1 MFCDENPMNVWADV
15 RTDHLKPAERSM
27 ATRSKNALIEQQRGR
42 RMAKAPY
49 EVSGMDPFRYV
60 IKTLSQFERFL
71 DECIQIADKTPSVL
85 IYETKGSSS
94 LWTPWRK
101 ALDKKYYYKNDETS
115 GVTAIMMNFLVR
127 GEEPNKM
134 AFIDIRRIIDHDL
147 DGKPNLPDAFYR
159 LLTHRQV
166 MVTGENVVKHLKRTE
181 NSFFDRLGKVCFAN
195 PDDLVNRWAEKGGPR
210 PWCDNVGR
218 RLEEYEFRLNPLTN
232 NGLLVN
238 YHLVKGSETFF
249 KNPYEVV
256 ADWESYEDM
265 RKSQLVHALN
275 KVWFSASMVEDL
287 LDCFNRWK
295 FSLSAMGQ
303 VYPECGAETR
313 VDHRMK
319 DALEKERSGTSK
331 IEIQVKWFEDT
342 LWPSNPRDGGSKLG
356 SRLAEV
362 GEAGCPRA
370 AQRQKDKYRRMM
382 NHPNLTPMGT
392 RGEKR
397 HVVSDVSD
405 EEDAEVAQRKRRNGK
420 MNAIRRAEFAVGQI
434 VDNEAKPNATKIQ
447 CDETNTGFL
456 RELFEFEKRRFTDH
470 DIEFAVTVLEGLQ
483 GKLHP
488 PEHKR
493 VVKAICAYFRTFW
506 EYQDYRKESAIA
518 TLAYRGYF
526 LSKVPL
532 SLYAMLLHMNP
543 RRIDPRTLLQMDVTH
558 DQLAEYVAQLPQRE
572 RENVVAFLSRYA
584 YFSNEERLIEL
595 ESCEFFT
602 RRDWGKYMKSDAQV
616 EGALRTICRNCDL
629 SPTDMYFRG
638 KRGKFINDV
647 IDQGKEGFVST
658 ANAAK
663 MIMAH
668 VGGDWDDKKDA
679 VKLACRWP
687 KLSEMLHAKFF
698 LAGHNRGLL
707 HCDRNLAVDVKC
719 RPALHDDQ
727 TVKKLRFLRTEEDVG
742 RMKVDMASAET
753 VVIHTDDNR
762 DPRAFDLSLQLVA
775 FGAKDADLFA
785 FFPLNLDAKV
795 KEMIEDFLSSKTL
808 FLRRDA
814 FVKTL
819 RKEGRVVKYIHAGE
833 LIQNRAGGR
842 SDLALADFV
851 WKRRFCGLTSLEW
864 MTDPLNEHQEYHV
877 AYALNLTLDFLRY
890 VDPLAMN
897 QYARLD
903 PSTGQGQRS
912 KKKASKPIGPDP
924 LGLSGN

>member
-1 MFCDENPMNVWADV
+1 
-15 RTDHLKPAERSM
+15 
-27 ATRSKNALIEQQRGR
+27 
-42 RMAKAPY
+42 MAKAPY

-71 DECIQIADKTPSVL
+71 DEAIQIADKTPSVL

-101 ALDKKYYYKNDETS
+101 ALDKKFYYKNDETS
-115 GVTAIMMNFLVR
+115 GVTAIMMNLLVR

-134 AFIDIRRIIDHDL
+134 AFIDVRRIIEHDL

-181 NSFFDRLGKVCFAN
+181 NSFFDRLGKACLVN
-195 PDDLVNRWAEKGGPR
+195 LDDLVNRWAEKGNTK

-218 RLEEYEFRLNPLTN
+218 RLEEHEFRLNPLTN
-232 NGLLVN
+232 NGLLAN
-238 YHLVKGSETFF
+238 YHLVKGNETFF

-256 ADWESYEDM
+256 ADWEKYDDM
-265 RKSQLVHALN
+265 RKSQLIHALN
-275 KVWFSASMVEDL
+275 KVWFTACLVEDIL
-287 LDCFNRWK
+287 GCFNRWK
-295 FSLSAMGQ
+295 FSLSAMGH
-303 VYPECGAETR
+303 VYPECGPDTR
-313 VDHRMK
+313 VDFRMK
-319 DALEKERSGTSK
+319 DALAKERSGTSRT
-331 IEIQVKWFEDT
+331 EIQLKWFEET

-370 AQRQKDKYRRMM
+370 AQREKDKYRRMV

-405 EEDAEVAQRKRRNGK
+405 EEDAEVAYRKRRNGK
-420 MNAIRRAEFAVGQI
+420 QNAIRRAEFAVGQI
-434 VDNEAKPNATKIQ
+434 IANEAKPNATRIR
-447 CDETNTGFL
+447 CDEDDTSFL
-456 RELFEFEKRRFTDH
+456 RELFEFEKRRFTDN
-470 DIEFAVTVLEGLQ
+470 DIEFAVTVLEGLN
-483 GKLHP
+483 GKLHA
-488 PEHKR
+488 PEAKR
-493 VVKAICAYFRTFW
+493 IVKAIGAYFRTFW
-506 EYQDYRKESAIA
+506 EYQDYRKERTIA
-518 TLAYRGYF
+518 FLAYRGYF

-532 SLYAMLLHMNP
+532 PLYAMLRQMNP
-543 RRIDPRTLLQMDVTH
+543 RFIDPRTLLQLDVTH
-558 DQLAEYVAQLPQRE
+558 DQLAEYVVQLPHRE
-572 RENVVAFLSRYA
+572 RENVVAFLSKYA
-584 YFSNEERLIEL
+584 YFSNEERLITL
-595 ESCEFFT
+595 EGCEFFT
-602 RRDWGKYMKSDAQV
+602 RRDWGKYMKSDEQV
-616 EGALRTICRNCDL
+616 EGALRAICRRCDL

-647 IDQGKEGFVST
+647 IDQGKEGVVS
-658 ANAAK
+658 ARNAAK

-668 VGGDWDDKKDA
+668 VGNDWDDKKDA

-719 RPALHDDQ
+719 RQALHDDQ
-727 TVKKLRFLRTEEDVG
+727 TDKKLRFLRTNEDVD
-742 RMKVDMASAET
+742 RMKADMASAET
-753 VVIHTDDNR
+753 IVVHADDNR
-762 DPRAFDLSLQLVA
+762 DPRSFDHSLQVVA
-775 FGAKDADLFA
+775 FGAKDVDSFA
-785 FFPLNLDAKV
+785 FFPLSLDAKV
-795 KEMIEDFLSSKTL
+795 MERIEDFLASKTL

-833 LIQNRAGGR
+833 LIQNRVGGR

-864 MTDPLNEHQEYHV
+864 MTDPLDEFQEFHV
-877 AYALNLTLDFLRY
+877 AYALNLTKDFVRY
-890 VDPLAMN
+890 IDPLAMN

-903 PSTGQGQRS
+903 PPPGTSQKY
-912 KKKASKPIGPDP
+912 KKKAPANRDP
-924 LGLSGN
+924 LGLGGN